1 MSKSGLPIGVKKCV
15 AGLALL
21 ALTVTA
27 TACTIGGAAGGPG
40 GQSDSVQANVEK
52 HDTPVVSVADG
63 ATDVSPGEPVT
74 VTAPGEGL
82 AEVSM
87 VNEDGREVESKTES
101 DGTWTTAEPLGY
113 NRTYTVTAT
122 AKDGTETTSEFQTS
136 TPAAQTAV
144 SLSPIPD
151 STVGIGQTIMFVFGS
166 APTDREAVEK
176 AITITTSNDTVGDF
190 NWVGPTDLRWRPK
203 EFWEP
208 GTEVTVEA
216 DLYGVNMGGGVYG
229 AEDNATNF
237 TIGDDVRAYV
247 NDNTKTMEVYRN
259 GELLRT
265 IPVSLGRDT
274 GQWATPNG
282 TYVVGDESPQLMMNS
297 ETFGLPVS
305 QGGYETMVDYATQLS
320 YSGIYVHSA
329 PWSVYAQGSS
339 NTSHGCVNV
348 SPEAAAWFQ
357 NTVKRGDP
365 VIVENTIGGELAFWD
380 GLGSWNASWEDWQ
393 ADES

>member
-1 MSKSGLPIGVKKCV
+1 MSKSSLTSGAKRIA
-15 AGLALL
+15 AGLTAL
-21 ALTVTA
+21 ALAMSVA
-27 TACTIGGAAGGPG
+27 ACTIGGDASQVAQQAEGAEAGVDKP
-40 GQSDSVQANVEK
+40 
-52 HDTPVVSVADG
+52 DTPEVSVADG

-74 VTAPGEGL
+74 VTAPGDGL
-82 AEVSM
+82 DTVSM
-87 VNEDGREVESKTES
+87 VNEEGREVESETGA

-113 NRTYTVTAT
+113 NRSYTVTAT
-122 AKDGTETTSEFQTS
+122 AKDGTTTTATFDTS
-136 TPAAQTAV
+136 TPSAQTGVA
-144 SLSPIPD
+144 LSPVPD
-151 STVGIGQTIMFVFGS
+151 STVGVGQAIMFVFPS
-166 APTDREAVEK
+166 APSDREAVEE

-216 DLYGVNMGGGVYG
+216 DLYGVNMGNGLYG
-229 AEDNATNF
+229 SDDNETSF

-247 NDNTKTMEVYRN
+247 DDNTKTMEVYRN

-265 IPVSLGRDT
+265 IPVSLGRNT
-274 GQWATPNG
+274 AQWATPNG
-282 TYVVGDESPQLMMNS
+282 TYVVGDESPQLLMDS
-297 ETFGLPVS
+297 ATFGLPVS

-329 PWSVYAQGSS
+329 PWSVGAQGYS

-357 NTVKRGDP
+357 DTVKRGDP
-365 VIVENTIGGELAFWD
+365 VIIENTVGGELPYWD
-380 GLGSWNASWEDWQ
+380 GLGQWNVSWEDWQ